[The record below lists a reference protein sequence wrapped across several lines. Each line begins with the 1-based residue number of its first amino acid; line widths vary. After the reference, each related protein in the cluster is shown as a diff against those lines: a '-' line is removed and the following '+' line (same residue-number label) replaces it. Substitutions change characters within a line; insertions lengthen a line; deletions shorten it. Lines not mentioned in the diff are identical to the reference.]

1 VYKIIAWY
9 DRCARRKTAAFV
21 NRGEIRY
28 QQPLIL
34 SAHAPVWDSSTC
46 SECIPLRFK
55 EPLGSQPT
63 LPHAAALSH
72 VQLLPRLPRARRASP
87 QGSKLIKVTALRAA
101 ISGVAAW
108 QRGNIAPRR
117 RLSAQPPLVRQ
128 IDKLKS
134 LWSRENVQEE
144 CAPREYATGSSRYK
158 SSLSIFTSRT
168 TGPPCDRAIPY
179 VRSRPCEFSS
189 LEREFLAVWRTM
201 ALQC

>member
-1 VYKIIAWY
+1 MHQCGIPAPAASAFLCVSRSRSDHNRLCRMRLLSRMCSCSPAC
-9 DRCARRKTAAFV
+9 RARAEQVLKARSSS
-21 NRGEIRY
+21 RS
-28 QQPLIL
+28 PLF
-34 SAHAPVWDSSTC
+34 A
-46 SECIPLRFK
+46 LRF
-55 EPLGSQPT
+55 
-63 LPHAAALSH
+63 
-72 VQLLPRLPRARRASP
+72 
-87 QGSKLIKVTALRAA
+87 
-101 ISGVAAW
+101 SGVAAW